1 MVEKGRPKAVV
12 DAAWSIYRANHHEV
26 DAADA
31 RRCLLERHLQG
42 RPEAR
47 ESDVGELTSFG
58 LAYLARLPEDEC

>member
-1 MVEKGRPKAVV
+1 MVEKDRLRAVV
-12 DAAWSIYRANHHEV
+12 DTAWSIYRANHHEV
-26 DAADA
+26 DASDA

-47 ESDVGELTSFG
+47 EGDVGELTSLG